1 VSTLQSVRARLL
13 DRLAAG
19 EILLFDGGM
28 GTEIYARGVYLNVC
42 YDELNVSRPD
52 VVREIHADYVEA
64 GADLLETNTFGANR
78 VRLAKHGLAE
88 RAREL
93 NVAGAR
99 LARDAAD
106 QAGRGAVV
114 LGALGPLGQQLEPLG
129 TLSLAEA
136 REAFREQVQG
146 LLEGGAEGLIL
157 ETFSNL
163 DEMLLALE
171 VVRAEAPEAF
181 AVASM
186 TIQEDGA
193 TVYGVEPERF
203 APALHAAGADVVGI
217 NCSVGPA
224 SMLPVVERM
233 RAATAGLLCVQPNA
247 GIPRNVEGRN
257 LYLCSPEY
265 LSEYARRFVQR
276 GANLLGGCCGTS
288 PRHIRSMRSA
298 IRALV
303 ADQARPAVVSGPVD
317 RGQAPTVSAPPVAE
331 RSAFGRALAERAF
344 PVSVELTPPRGHGL
358 TKLLEKARALRALGI
373 TCVNLPDGPRATA
386 RMSALATGVRLQAE
400 AGVEVILHYT
410 CRDRNVLGIQS
421 DLLGAYALGI
431 RNLLLITGDPPK
443 MGTYPDATGVFDV
456 DAIGLTH
463 LVHRLNLGFDLGNT
477 AIGQPTAFVFGV
489 GLNPGALN
497 PALEIERYRRKLDAG
512 AEYAITQ
519 PVFDLEALLGFF
531 DRLEREGLRRVPILA
546 GIWPLSSL
554 ANAQFLN
561 SEVPGVSVPDAVLAR
576 MAAAPD
582 RPSAMA
588 VGVEIAREMAA
599 AARPLVDG
607 LQLSAPAG
615 MVELIEK
622 VLEP

>member
-1 VSTLQSVRARLL
+1 
-13 DRLAAG
+13 
-19 EILLFDGGM
+19 M
-28 GTEIYARGVYLNVC
+28 
-42 YDELNVSRPD
+42 
-52 VVREIHADYVEA
+52 
-64 GADLLETNTFGANR
+64 
-78 VRLAKHGLAE
+78 
-88 RAREL
+88 
-93 NVAGAR
+93 
-99 LARDAAD
+99 
-106 QAGRGAVV
+106 GAV
-114 LGALGPLGQQLEPLG
+114 GPLGQQLAPLG
-129 TLSLAEA
+129 TLSCDEA
-136 REAFREQVQG
+136 KSAFSEQIRG
-146 LLEGGAEGLIL
+146 LLAGGVDGLVF

-163 DEMLLALE
+163 DEMTLALQ
-171 VVRAEAPEAF
+171 VARDEAGAAF
-181 AVASM
+181 MVASM
-186 TIQEDGA
+186 TIQEDGC

-203 APALHAAGADVVGI
+203 APHLHARGADVVGI

-224 SMLPVVERM
+224 AMLPVVERM
-233 RAATAGLLCVQPNA
+233 RASTAGWICVQPNA
-247 GIPRNVEGRN
+247 GVPRNVEGRN

-276 GANLLGGCCGTS
+276 GANLLGGCCGTT

-298 IRALV
+298 IRAMV
-303 ADQARPAVVSGPVD
+303 ADRSRPAVSSVESE
-317 RGQAPTVSAPPVAE
+317 RTAAPTDVAAPPLAE
-331 RSAFGRALAERAF
+331 RSTFGRALADRAF
-344 PVSVELTPPRGHGL
+344 PISVELTPPRGHVL
-358 TKLLEKARALRALGI
+358 AKLLEKARALRTLGI

-400 AGVEVILHYT
+400 AGIEIILHYT

-463 LVHRLNLGFDLGNT
+463 LVHRLNSGIDLGNT
-477 AIGQPTAFVFGV
+477 AIGAPTAFVFGV
-489 GLNPGALN
+489 GLNPGALSLE
-497 PALEIERYRRKLDAG
+497 LEIERYRRKLDAG

-519 PVFDLEALLGFF
+519 PVFDLVALRAFF
-531 DRLEREGLRRVPILA
+531 ERLEQLGLRRVPILA
-546 GIWPLSSL
+546 GVWPLSSL

-582 RPSAMA
+582 RASAQA
-588 VGVEIAREMAA
+588 VGVEIAREMVL
-599 AARPLVDG
+599 AARPMVEG

-615 MVELIEK
+615 MVELLEN